1 MRFSKTAWLIL
12 IIGIF
17 VIASGSLYWLYL
29 QEEREQQELSQTLS
43 NTQST
48 LPVLA
53 AERAHLEST
62 LTELEDKLAQV
73 ISQLKTA
80 KAAFPTASVQSIE
93 VDELLFGIADD
104 WGLEMMVITA
114 TEPSEHQV
122 KVEVEDIEVEDVT
135 YLLTSFTLQLKGQV
149 ADILGFVDTV
159 VNHSDF
165 TTATVGLVS
174 ITVPDPVSEN
184 ERMELSEDAI
194 QERETPSVTINLTIY
209 TYKGE

>member
-1 MRFSKTAWLIL
+1 MKLSKTAWLIL

-17 VIASGSLYWLYL
+17 VLASGSLYWLYL
-29 QEEREQQELSQTLS
+29 QEEREHQELSQALS
-43 NTQST
+43 NTQTT

-62 LTELEDKLAQV
+62 LTELEDRLAQV
-73 ISQLKTA
+73 TSQLKTA
-80 KAAFPTASVQSIE
+80 KAVFPNTSVQSIE

-104 WGLEMMVITA
+104 SGLEMMLITA
-114 TEPSEHQV
+114 TAPSEHQV
-122 KVEVEDIEVEDVT
+122 QVKVEDIEVGDVT
-135 YLLTSFTLQLKGQV
+135 YLLTSFSVQLKGQV

-165 TTATVGLVS
+165 TTATVELVS
-174 ITVPDPVSEN
+174 ITVPNPVSEN
-184 ERMELSEDAI
+184 ERMALSEDEI
-194 QERETPSVTINLTIY
+194 KERETPFVTIKLIIY

>member
-1 MRFSKTAWLIL
+1 MKLSKTAWLIL

-17 VIASGSLYWLYL
+17 VLASGSLYWLYL

-43 NTQST
+43 NTQTT

-53 AERAHLEST
+53 AEKAHLEST
-62 LTELEDKLAQV
+62 LTELEDRLAQV
-73 ISQLKTA
+73 TSQLKTA
-80 KAAFPTASVQSIE
+80 KAVFPNTSVQSIE

-104 WGLEMMVITA
+104 SGLEMMVITA
-114 TEPSEHQV
+114 TAPSEHQV
-122 KVEVEDIEVEDVT
+122 QVEVEDIEVEDVT
-135 YLLTSFTLQLKGQV
+135 YLLTSFTLQLKGQI

-165 TTATVGLVS
+165 TTATVELVS
-174 ITVPDPVSEN
+174 ITVPNPVSEN
-184 ERMELSEDAI
+184 ERMELSEGEI
-194 QERETPSVTINLTIY
+194 KERETPFVTIKLIIY

>member
-17 VIASGSLYWLYL
+17 VLASGSLYWLYL

-43 NTQST
+43 NTQAT
-48 LPVLA
+48 VPVLA
-53 AERAHLEST
+53 AEKAHLEST
-62 LTELEDKLAQV
+62 LTELEDRLAQV
-73 ISQLKTA
+73 TSQLKTA
-80 KAAFPTASVQSIE
+80 KAVFPTASVQSIE

-104 WGLEMMVITA
+104 SGLEMMVITTTA
-114 TEPSEHQV
+114 PSEHQV
-122 KVEVEDIEVEDVT
+122 QVEVEDIEIEDVT
-135 YLLTSFTLQLKGQV
+135 YLITSFTVQLKGQV

-165 TTATVGLVS
+165 TTATVELVS
-174 ITVPDPVSEN
+174 ITVPNPVSEN
-184 ERMELSEDAI
+184 ERMELSEDEI
-194 QERETPSVTINLTIY
+194 KERETPFVTIKLIIY